1 MNFFK
6 SFLAS
11 LLGTFVAMGL
21 VAIFF
26 FMGIAAVATSLNFE
40 QSGST
45 WIKENSVL
53 DLDLNTEVK
62 DRSPVYNPLEG
73 LSDFDSG
80 MIGMDEIIGSI
91 KKAKEDEK
99 IKGIKLHTGSIGSGW
114 AQAREIRNALEEFK
128 TSGKFIYAYSD
139 YMSQKG
145 YYVSS
150 VADSIFMN
158 PMGMMQLKGLS
169 SEVLYYQDFQNQY
182 GVKMEVIRHG
192 KYKSAV
198 EPYLQDHMSYEN
210 RIQIQSL
217 LDAVWETLRDEVAQ
231 SRGIAP
237 ATLDTL
243 ADDLLIND
251 AEEALAQGMIDGL
264 VYEDDFENK
273 IKAALKID
281 SKEDLEGL
289 DIGEVNVKI
298 QEYDKEITD
307 RIAIVYAQGP
317 IFNTEGSED
326 IIGKDAIN
334 KAFDEILESKKIKA
348 VVLRVDSPGGDAL
361 TSEIILNASRALK
374 GEKPLVVSMGNVAA
388 SGGYYIASLADRIFA
403 DPMTI
408 TGSIGVLA
416 AFPNIRG
423 MTDKIGINA
432 EQVTTHE
439 NAMGYSVFEPISKG
453 FKKSTT
459 SSIEKIYHTF
469 KSRVA
474 EGRSLSMETV
484 EEIAQGR
491 VWSGKDA
498 VEIGLVDTLGGLQE
512 AIAAAAELAEL
523 DKYNLVD
530 YPKYEE
536 DFESM
541 LLGAFSQAQAKLLQ
555 HPLEKYTA
563 EFIELSRL
571 EGIQTRIPYSIKME

>member
-11 LLGTFVAMGL
+11 LLGSFIALGL

-26 FMGIAAVATSLNFE
+26 FMGIAALATSLNFE
-40 QSGST
+40 QSGTT
-45 WIKENSVL
+45 WTKENSVL
-53 DLDLNTEVK
+53 DLDLNTEVR
-62 DRSPVYNPLEG
+62 DRSQGYNPLED

-80 MIGMDEIIGSI
+80 IIGMDKIIGSI
-91 KKAKEDEK
+91 KKAKKDEN
-99 IKGIKLHTGSIGSGW
+99 IKGIKLKSGSIGSGW
-114 AQAREIRNALEEFK
+114 AQAREIRNTLEDFK
-128 TSGKFIYAYSD
+128 TSGKFIYSYSD
-139 YMSQKG
+139 NMSQKG

-158 PMGMMQLKGLS
+158 PIGMMQLKGLS
-169 SEVLYYQDFQNQY
+169 SEVLYYEDFQNQY

-198 EPYLQDHMSYEN
+198 EPYLQDHMSDEN

-217 LDAVWETLRDEVAQ
+217 LDAVWETFRDEVSQ
-231 SRGIAP
+231 SRGINSASM
-237 ATLDTL
+237 DEL
-243 ADDLLIND
+243 ANDLGVND
-251 AEEALAQGMIDGL
+251 AEEALAHGIIDGL
-264 VYEDDFENK
+264 AYEDDFENK
-273 IKAALKID
+273 IKEALKID
-281 SKEDLEGL
+281 SNEGL
-289 DIGEVNVKI
+289 NEVYFGDINVKV
-298 QEYDKEITD
+298 QEYDKEIDD
-307 RIAIVYAQGP
+307 RIAVIYAQGP
-317 IFNTEGSED
+317 IFNTEGSAE
-326 IIGKDAIN
+326 IIGKDALN

-348 VVLRVDSPGGDAL
+348 AVLRVDSPGGDAL
-361 TSEIILNASRALK
+361 TSEIILNASRAFK
-374 GEKPLVVSMGNVAA
+374 GKKPLVVSMGNVAA
-388 SGGYYIASLADRIFA
+388 SGGYYISSLADRIFA

-432 EQVTTHE
+432 EHVTTHK
-439 NAMGYSVFEPISKG
+439 NAMGYSVFESISKG

-459 SSIEKIYHTF
+459 YSIEKIYYTF

-498 VEIGLVDTLGGLQE
+498 VKNGLVDTLGGLQE
-512 AIAAAAELAEL
+512 AIKSAAKLAEL

-541 LLGAFSQAQAKLLQ
+541 ILGAFSQAQSKFFQ
-555 HPLEKYTA
+555 NPLEKYTS
-563 EFIELSRL
+563 EFIELSL
-571 EGIQTRIPYSIKME
+571 IEGIQTRIPYSIKME

>member
-11 LLGTFVAMGL
+11 LLGSFIALGL

-26 FMGIAAVATSLNFE
+26 FMGIAALATSLNFE
-40 QSGST
+40 QSGTT

-53 DLDLNTEVK
+53 DLDLNTEVR
-62 DRSPVYNPLEG
+62 DRSLGYNPLED

-80 MIGMDEIIGSI
+80 IIGMDKIIGSI
-91 KKAKEDEK
+91 KKAKKDEN
-99 IKGIKLHTGSIGSGW
+99 IKGIKLKSGSIGSGW
-114 AQAREIRNALEEFK
+114 AQAREIRNTLEDFK
-128 TSGKFIYAYSD
+128 TSGKFIYSYSD
-139 YMSQKG
+139 NMSQKG

-158 PMGMMQLKGLS
+158 PIGVMQLKGLS
-169 SEVLYYQDFQNQY
+169 SEVLYYEDFQNQY

-198 EPYLQDHMSYEN
+198 EPYLQDHMSNEN

-217 LDAVWETLRDEVAQ
+217 LDAVWETFRDAVSQ
-231 SRGIAP
+231 SRGIKYASM
-237 ATLDTL
+237 DEL
-243 ADDLLIND
+243 ANDLGVND
-251 AEEALAQGMIDGL
+251 AEEALTHGIIDGL

-273 IKAALKID
+273 IKEALKID
-281 SKEDLEGL
+281 SNESLNEVYFG
-289 DIGEVNVKI
+289 DINIKV
-298 QEYDKEITD
+298 QEYDKEIDD
-307 RIAIVYAQGP
+307 RIAVVYAQGP
-317 IFNTEGSED
+317 IFNTEGSAE

-348 VVLRVDSPGGDAL
+348 AVLRVDSPGGDAL
-361 TSEIILNASRALK
+361 TSEIILNASRAFK
-374 GEKPLVVSMGNVAA
+374 GKKPLVVSMGNVAA
-388 SGGYYIASLADRIFA
+388 SGGYYISSLADRIFA

-432 EQVTTHE
+432 EHVTTHK
-439 NAMGYSVFEPISKG
+439 NAMGYSVFESISKG

-459 SSIEKIYHTF
+459 YSIEKIYYTF

-474 EGRSLSMETV
+474 EGRSLSMENV

-498 VEIGLVDTLGGLQE
+498 VKNGLVDTLGGLQE
-512 AIAAAAELAEL
+512 AIESAAKLAEL

-541 LLGAFSQAQAKLLQ
+541 ILGAFSQAQSKFFQ
-555 HPLEKYTA
+555 NPLEKYTS
-563 EFIELSRL
+563 EFIELSL
-571 EGIQTRIPYSIKME
+571 MEGIQTRIPYSIKME

>member
-11 LLGTFVAMGL
+11 LMGTFIAMGL
-21 VAIFF
+21 VALFF
-26 FMGIAAVATSLNFE
+26 FMGIAAIATSLNLE
-40 QSGST
+40 QSKGT
-45 WIKENSVL
+45 WVKENSVL
-53 DLDLNTEVK
+53 GLNLNTMVT
-62 DRSPVYNPLEG
+62 DRSPNFNPLEG

-80 MIGMDEIIGSI
+80 MMGMDEIIGSI
-91 KKAKEDEK
+91 KKAKQDDK
-99 IKGIKLHTGSIGSGW
+99 IKGIKLQSGFIASGW
-114 AQAREIRNALEEFK
+114 AQAREIRNALKEFK
-128 TSGKFIYAYSD
+128 NSGKFLYAYGD

-169 SEVLYYQDFQNQY
+169 SEVLYYEDFQNQY

-198 EPYLQDHMSYEN
+198 EPYLQDHMSEEN
-210 RIQIQSL
+210 RTQIQSL
-217 LDAVWETLRDEVAQ
+217 LNAVWETLRDEVAQ
-231 SRGIAP
+231 SRGLES
-237 ATLDTL
+237 ATLDAL
-243 ADDLLIND
+243 ADDLVVTD
-251 AEEALAQGMIDGL
+251 AEEALAQGIIDGL
-264 VYEDDFENK
+264 VYEDDFEDK
-273 IKAALKID
+273 IKATIEVD
-281 SKEDLEGL
+281 PKEDLKVV
-289 DIGEVNVKI
+289 DSDKINIQI
-298 QEYDKEITD
+298 QEYDNEISD
-307 RIAIVYAQGP
+307 HIAIVYAQGP
-317 IFNTEGSED
+317 ILNTKGSAY
-326 IIGKDAIN
+326 IIGKEAIN
-334 KAFDEILESKKIKA
+334 KAFQEILESDKIKA

-374 GEKPLVVSMGNVAA
+374 GKKPLVVSMGNVAA
-388 SGGYYIASLADRIFA
+388 SGGYYISSLADRIFA

-423 MTDKIGINA
+423 MTNRIGINA
-432 EQVTTHE
+432 EQVTTHK
-439 NAMGYSVFEPISKG
+439 NAMGYSPFEPLSEG
-453 FKKSTT
+453 FEKSTI
-459 SSIEKIYHTF
+459 SAIEKVYHTF
-469 KSRVA
+469 KSRVS
-474 EGRSLSMETV
+474 EGRSLSMEIV

-491 VWSGKDA
+491 VWSGKNA

-512 AIAAAAELAEL
+512 AITGAAELAKI

-530 YPKYEE
+530 YPKYDD

-541 LLGAFSQAQAKLLQ
+541 LLNAFSQAQTKLFQ
-555 HPLEKYTA
+555 HPIEKYA
-563 EFIELSRL
+563 SDFIKLSQL

>member
-1 MNFFK
+1 
-6 SFLAS
+6 
-11 LLGTFVAMGL
+11 
-21 VAIFF
+21 
-26 FMGIAAVATSLNFE
+26 
-40 QSGST
+40 
-45 WIKENSVL
+45 
-53 DLDLNTEVK
+53 
-62 DRSPVYNPLEG
+62 
-73 LSDFDSG
+73 
-80 MIGMDEIIGSI
+80 
-91 KKAKEDEK
+91 
-99 IKGIKLHTGSIGSGW
+99 
-114 AQAREIRNALEEFK
+114 
-128 TSGKFIYAYSD
+128 
-139 YMSQKG
+139 MSQKG

-169 SEVLYYQDFQNQY
+169 SEVLYYEDFQDQY

-198 EPYLQDHMSYEN
+198 EPYLQDHMSEEN

-231 SRGIAP
+231 SRGIEP
-237 ATLDTL
+237 YTLDAL
-243 ADDLLIND
+243 ADDLIVTD
-251 AEEALAQGMIDGL
+251 AEEALAQGIIDGL

-273 IKAALKID
+273 IKVALEI
-281 SKEDLEGL
+281 DLEGSL
-289 DIGEVNVKI
+289 KVVDPGELNIQI
-298 QEYDKEITD
+298 QEYDKQISD

-317 IFNTEGSED
+317 ILNTKGSED
-326 IIGKDAIN
+326 IIGKEAVN
-334 KAFDEILESKKIKA
+334 KAFKEILESKKIKA

-361 TSEIILNASRALK
+361 TSEIILNASRTLK

-388 SGGYYIASLADRIFA
+388 SGGYYISSLADRIFA

-423 MTDKIGINA
+423 MTNKIGINA
-432 EQVTTHE
+432 EQVTTHK
-439 NAMGYSVFEPISKG
+439 NAMGYSLFEPLSEG
-453 FKKSTT
+453 FEKSTI
-459 SSIEKIYHTF
+459 SAIEKVYDTF

-474 EGRSLSMETV
+474 EGRSMSMEAV

-498 VEIGLVDTLGGLQE
+498 VKIGLVDTLGGLQE
-512 AIAAAAELAEL
+512 AITAVAKLAEI
-523 DKYNLVD
+523 DKYNLVE
-530 YPKYEE
+530 YPKYDK

-541 LLGAFSQAQAKLLQ
+541 LMDAFSQAQTKLLQ
-555 HPLEKYTA
+555 HPLKKYA
-563 EFIELSRL
+563 SEFIELSQL

>member
-11 LLGTFVAMGL
+11 LLGTFIAMGL
-21 VAIFF
+21 VALFF
-26 FMGIAAVATSLNFE
+26 FMGIAAIATSLNFE
-40 QSGST
+40 QSKGT

-53 DLDLNTEVK
+53 GLNLNTMVT
-62 DRSPVYNPLEG
+62 DRSPNFNPLEG

-80 MIGMDEIIGSI
+80 MMGMDEIIGSI
-91 KKAKEDEK
+91 KKAKQDDK
-99 IKGIKLHTGSIGSGW
+99 IKGIKLLSGFIASGW
-114 AQAREIRNALEEFK
+114 AQAREIRNALKEFK
-128 TSGKFIYAYSD
+128 TSGKFIYAYGD

-158 PMGMMQLKGLS
+158 PMGMIQLKGLS
-169 SEVLYYQDFQNQY
+169 SEVLYYEDFQNQY

-198 EPYLQDHMSYEN
+198 EPYLQDHMSEEN

-217 LDAVWETLRDEVAQ
+217 LNAVWETLRDEVAQ
-231 SRGIAP
+231 SRGLEP

-243 ADDLLIND
+243 ADDLVVTD
-251 AEEALAQGMIDGL
+251 AEEALAQGIIDGL
-264 VYEDDFENK
+264 VYEDDFEDK
-273 IKAALKID
+273 IKVAMEVD
-281 SKEDLEGL
+281 PKEDLKVV
-289 DIGEVNVKI
+289 DSDKINIQI
-298 QEYDKEITD
+298 QEYDNEISD

-317 IFNTEGSED
+317 ILNTKGSAD
-326 IIGKDAIN
+326 IIGKEAIN
-334 KAFDEILESKKIKA
+334 KAFQEILESDKIKA

-374 GEKPLVVSMGNVAA
+374 GKKPLVVSMGNVAA
-388 SGGYYIASLADRIFA
+388 SGGYYISSLADRIFA

-423 MTDKIGINA
+423 MTNRIGINA
-432 EQVTTHE
+432 EQVTTHK
-439 NAMGYSVFEPISKG
+439 NAMGYSPFEPLSEG
-453 FKKSTT
+453 FEKSTI
-459 SSIEKIYHTF
+459 SAIEKVYHTF
-469 KSRVA
+469 KSRVS
-474 EGRSLSMETV
+474 EGRSLSMEIV

-491 VWSGKDA
+491 VWSGKNA

-512 AIAAAAELAEL
+512 AITGAAELAKI

-530 YPKYEE
+530 YPKYDD

-541 LLGAFSQAQAKLLQ
+541 LLNAFSQAQTKLFQ
-555 HPLEKYTA
+555 HPIEKYA
-563 EFIELSRL
+563 SDFIELSQL

>member
-11 LLGTFVAMGL
+11 LMGTFIAMGL
-21 VAIFF
+21 VALFF
-26 FMGIAAVATSLNFE
+26 FMGIAAIATSLNFE
-40 QSGST
+40 QSKGT

-53 DLDLNTEVK
+53 GLNLNTMVT
-62 DRSPVYNPLEG
+62 DRSPNFNPLEG

-80 MIGMDEIIGSI
+80 MMGMDEIIGSI
-91 KKAKEDEK
+91 KKAKQDDK
-99 IKGIKLHTGSIGSGW
+99 IKGIKLQSGFIASGW
-114 AQAREIRNALEEFK
+114 AQAREIRNALKEFK
-128 TSGKFIYAYSD
+128 TSGKFIYAYGD

-169 SEVLYYQDFQNQY
+169 SEVLYYEDFQNQY

-198 EPYLQDHMSYEN
+198 EPYLQDHMSEEN

-217 LDAVWETLRDEVAQ
+217 LNAVWETLRDEVAQ
-231 SRGIAP
+231 SRGLEP

-243 ADDLLIND
+243 ADDLVVTD
-251 AEEALAQGMIDGL
+251 AEEALAQGIIDGL
-264 VYEDDFENK
+264 VYEDDFEDK
-273 IKAALKID
+273 IKVAMEVD
-281 SKEDLEGL
+281 PKEDLKVV
-289 DIGEVNVKI
+289 DSDKINIQI
-298 QEYDKEITD
+298 QEYDNEISD

-317 IFNTEGSED
+317 ILNTKGSAD
-326 IIGKDAIN
+326 IIGKEAIN
-334 KAFDEILESKKIKA
+334 KAFQEILESDKIKA

-361 TSEIILNASRALK
+361 TSEIILNASRTLK
-374 GEKPLVVSMGNVAA
+374 GKKPLVVSMGNVAA
-388 SGGYYIASLADRIFA
+388 SGGYYISSLADRIFA

-423 MTDKIGINA
+423 MTNRIGINA
-432 EQVTTHE
+432 EQVTTHK
-439 NAMGYSVFEPISKG
+439 NAMGYSPFEPLSEG
-453 FKKSTT
+453 FEKSTI
-459 SSIEKIYHTF
+459 SAIEKVYHTF
-469 KSRVA
+469 KSRVS
-474 EGRSLSMETV
+474 EGRSLSMEIV

-491 VWSGKDA
+491 VWSGKNA

-512 AIAAAAELAEL
+512 AITGAAELAKI

-530 YPKYEE
+530 YPKYDD

-541 LLGAFSQAQAKLLQ
+541 LLNAFSQAQTKLFQ
-555 HPLEKYTA
+555 HPIEKYA
-563 EFIELSRL
+563 SDFIELSRL

>member
-11 LLGTFVAMGL
+11 FLGTFIALGL

-26 FMGIAAVATSLNFE
+26 FMGIAALATSLNFE
-40 QSGST
+40 QSGTT

-53 DLDLNTEVK
+53 DLDLNTEVR
-62 DRSPVYNPLEG
+62 DRSLGYNPLED

-80 MIGMDEIIGSI
+80 IIGMDKIIGSI
-91 KKAKEDEK
+91 KKAKKDDN
-99 IKGIKLHTGSIGSGW
+99 IKGIKLKSGSIGSGW
-114 AQAREIRNALEEFK
+114 AQAREIRNTLEDFK
-128 TSGKFIYAYSD
+128 TSGKFIYSYSD
-139 YMSQKG
+139 NMSQKG

-158 PMGMMQLKGLS
+158 PIGMMQLKGLS
-169 SEVLYYQDFQNQY
+169 SEVLYYEDFQNQY

-198 EPYLQDHMSYEN
+198 EPYLQDHMSDEN

-217 LDAVWETLRDEVAQ
+217 LNAVWETFRDEVSQ
-231 SRGIAP
+231 SRGITS
-237 ATLDTL
+237 ATMDEL
-243 ADDLLIND
+243 ANDLGVND
-251 AEEALAQGMIDGL
+251 AEEALAHGMIDGL
-264 VYEDDFENK
+264 VYEDDFQNK
-273 IKAALKID
+273 IKKALKID
-281 SKEDLEGL
+281 SNEGL
-289 DIGEVNVKI
+289 NEVYLGDINVKV
-298 QEYDKEITD
+298 QEYDKEIDD
-307 RIAIVYAQGP
+307 RIALVYAQGP
-317 IFNTEGSED
+317 IFNTEGSAE
-326 IIGKDAIN
+326 IIGKDALN

-348 VVLRVDSPGGDAL
+348 AVLRVDSPGGDAL
-361 TSEIILNASRALK
+361 TSEIILNASRAFK
-374 GEKPLVVSMGNVAA
+374 GKKPLVVSMGNVAA
-388 SGGYYIASLADRIFA
+388 SGGYYISSLADRIFA

-432 EQVTTHE
+432 EHVTTHK
-439 NAMGYSVFEPISKG
+439 NAMGYSVFESVSKG
-453 FKKSTT
+453 FEKSAT
-459 SSIEKIYHTF
+459 SSIEKIYYTF

-498 VEIGLVDTLGGLQE
+498 VKNGLVDTLGGLQE
-512 AIAAAAELAEL
+512 AIESAAKLAEL

-541 LLGAFSQAQAKLLQ
+541 ILGAFSQAQSKLFQ
-555 HPLEKYTA
+555 HPLEKYTS
-563 EFIELSRL
+563 EFIELSL
-571 EGIQTRIPYSIKME
+571 MEGIQTRIPYSIKME

>member
-11 LLGTFVAMGL
+11 LLGTFIAMGL
-21 VAIFF
+21 VALFF
-26 FMGIAAVATSLNFE
+26 FMGIAAIATSLNFE
-40 QSGST
+40 QSKGT

-53 DLDLNTEVK
+53 GLNLNTMVT
-62 DRSPVYNPLEG
+62 DRSPNFNPLEG

-80 MIGMDEIIGSI
+80 MMGMDEIIGSI
-91 KKAKEDEK
+91 KKAKQDDK
-99 IKGIKLHTGSIGSGW
+99 IKGIKLQSGFIASGW
-114 AQAREIRNALEEFK
+114 AQAREIRNALKEFK
-128 TSGKFIYAYSD
+128 TSGKFIYAYGD

-169 SEVLYYQDFQNQY
+169 SEVLYYEDFQNQY

-198 EPYLQDHMSYEN
+198 EPYLQDHMSEEN
-210 RIQIQSL
+210 RTQIQSL
-217 LDAVWETLRDEVAQ
+217 LNAVWGPLRDEVAQ
-231 SRGIAP
+231 SRGLEP
-237 ATLDTL
+237 ATLDAL
-243 ADDLLIND
+243 ADDLVVTD
-251 AEEALAQGMIDGL
+251 AEEALAQGIIDGL
-264 VYEDDFENK
+264 VYEDDFEDK
-273 IKAALKID
+273 IKAAMEVD
-281 SKEDLEGL
+281 PKEDLKVV
-289 DIGEVNVKI
+289 DSDKINIQI
-298 QEYDKEITD
+298 QEYDNEISD

-317 IFNTEGSED
+317 ILNTKGSAD
-326 IIGKDAIN
+326 IIGKEAIN
-334 KAFDEILESKKIKA
+334 KAFQEILESDKIKA

-361 TSEIILNASRALK
+361 TSEIILNASRTLK
-374 GEKPLVVSMGNVAA
+374 GKKPLVVSMGNVAA
-388 SGGYYIASLADRIFA
+388 SGGYYISSLADRIFA

-423 MTDKIGINA
+423 MTNRIGINA
-432 EQVTTHE
+432 EQVTTHK
-439 NAMGYSVFEPISKG
+439 NAMGYSPFEPLSEG
-453 FKKSTT
+453 FEKSTI
-459 SSIEKIYHTF
+459 SAIEKVYHTF
-469 KSRVA
+469 KSRVS
-474 EGRSLSMETV
+474 EGRSLSMEIV

-491 VWSGKDA
+491 VWSGKNA

-512 AIAAAAELAEL
+512 AITGAAELAKI

-530 YPKYEE
+530 YPKYDD

-541 LLGAFSQAQAKLLQ
+541 LLNAFSQAQTKLFQ
-555 HPLEKYTA
+555 HPIEKYA
-563 EFIELSRL
+563 SDFIELSQL

>member
-11 LLGTFVAMGL
+11 LMGTFIALGL

-26 FMGIAAVATSLNFE
+26 FMGIAALATSLNFE
-40 QSGST
+40 QSGRT

-53 DLDLNTEVK
+53 DLDLNKEVR
-62 DRSPVYNPLEG
+62 DRSPGYNPLED

-80 MIGMDEIIGSI
+80 IIGMDEIIGSI
-91 KKAKEDEK
+91 KKAKKDEN
-99 IKGIKLHTGSIGSGW
+99 IKGIKLKTGSIGSGW
-114 AQAREIRNALEEFK
+114 AQAREIRNTLEDFK
-128 TSGKFIYAYSD
+128 TSGKFIYSYSD
-139 YMSQKG
+139 NMSQKG

-158 PMGMMQLKGLS
+158 PIGMMQLKGLS
-169 SEVLYYQDFQNQY
+169 SEVLYYEDFQNQY

-217 LDAVWETLRDEVAQ
+217 LDAVWETFRDEVSQ
-231 SRGIAP
+231 SRGITSASM
-237 ATLDTL
+237 DEL
-243 ADDLLIND
+243 ANELSVND
-251 AEEALAQGMIDGL
+251 AEEALAHGLIDGL

-273 IKAALKID
+273 IKEVIKID
-281 SKEDLEGL
+281 SDGGL
-289 DIGEVNVKI
+289 NKVYFGDINVKV
-298 QEYDKEITD
+298 QEYDKEIDD

-317 IFNTEGSED
+317 IFNSEGSAE
-326 IIGKDAIN
+326 IIGKDALN

-348 VVLRVDSPGGDAL
+348 AVLRVDSPGGDAM
-361 TSEIILNASRALK
+361 TSEIILNASRAFK

-388 SGGYYIASLADRIFA
+388 SGGYYISSLADIIFA

-432 EQVTTHE
+432 EHVTTHK
-439 NAMGYSVFEPISKG
+439 NAMGYSVFESVSKG
-453 FKKSTT
+453 FKKSTKY
-459 SSIEKIYHTF
+459 SIEKIYHTF

-498 VEIGLVDTLGGLQE
+498 VENGLVDTLGGLKE
-512 AIAAAAELAEL
+512 AIESAAKLAKL

-541 LLGAFSQAQAKLLQ
+541 ILGAFSQAKSELFQ
-555 HPLEKYTA
+555 HPLEKYTS
-563 EFIELSRL
+563 EFIELGL
-571 EGIQTRIPYSIKME
+571 MEGILTRIPYSIKME

>member
-11 LLGTFVAMGL
+11 LLGTFIAMGL
-21 VAIFF
+21 VALFF
-26 FMGIAAVATSLNFE
+26 FMGIAAIATSLNFE
-40 QSGST
+40 QSKGT

-53 DLDLNTEVK
+53 GLNLNTKVT
-62 DRSPVYNPLEG
+62 DRSPNFNPLEG

-80 MIGMDEIIGSI
+80 MMGMDEIIGSI
-91 KKAKEDEK
+91 KKAKQDDK
-99 IKGIKLHTGSIGSGW
+99 IKGIKLQSGFIASGW
-114 AQAREIRNALEEFK
+114 AQAREIRNALKEFK
-128 TSGKFIYAYSD
+128 TSGKFIYAYGD

-169 SEVLYYQDFQNQY
+169 SEVLYYEDFQNQY

-198 EPYLQDHMSYEN
+198 EPYLQDHMSEEN
-210 RIQIQSL
+210 RTQIQSL
-217 LDAVWETLRDEVAQ
+217 LNAVWGTLRDEVAQ
-231 SRGIAP
+231 SRGLEP
-237 ATLDTL
+237 ATLDAL
-243 ADDLLIND
+243 ADDLVVTD
-251 AEEALAQGMIDGL
+251 AEEALAQGIIDGL
-264 VYEDDFENK
+264 VYEDDFEDK
-273 IKAALKID
+273 IKAAMEVDPKKDLKVVD
-281 SKEDLEGL
+281 SDK
-289 DIGEVNVKI
+289 INIQI
-298 QEYDKEITD
+298 QEYDNEISD

-317 IFNTEGSED
+317 ILNTKGSAD
-326 IIGKDAIN
+326 IIGKEAIN
-334 KAFDEILESKKIKA
+334 KAFQEILESDKIKA

-361 TSEIILNASRALK
+361 TSEIILNASRTLK
-374 GEKPLVVSMGNVAA
+374 GKKPLVVSMGNVAA
-388 SGGYYIASLADRIFA
+388 SGGYYISSLADRIFA

-423 MTDKIGINA
+423 MTNRIGINA
-432 EQVTTHE
+432 EQVTTHK
-439 NAMGYSVFEPISKG
+439 NAMGYSPFEPLSEG
-453 FKKSTT
+453 FEKSTI
-459 SSIEKIYHTF
+459 SAIEKVYHTF
-469 KSRVA
+469 KSRVS
-474 EGRSLSMETV
+474 EGRSLSMEIV

-491 VWSGKDA
+491 VWSGKNA

-512 AIAAAAELAEL
+512 AITGAAELAKI

-530 YPKYEE
+530 YPKYDD

-541 LLGAFSQAQAKLLQ
+541 LLNAFSQAQTKLFQ
-555 HPLEKYTA
+555 HPIEKYA
-563 EFIELSRL
+563 SDFIELSQL

>member
-145 YYVSS
+145 YYVGSL
-150 VADSIFMN
+150 ADSIFMN

-198 EPYLQDHMSYEN
+198 EPYLQDHMSDEN

-237 ATLDTL
+237 ATLDAL
-243 ADDLLIND
+243 ADDLVIND

-281 SKEDLEGL
+281 SKEDLEGV
-289 DIGEVNVKI
+289 DIGEINVKI

>member
-11 LLGTFVAMGL
+11 LMGTFIAMGL
-21 VAIFF
+21 VALFF
-26 FMGIAAVATSLNFE
+26 FMGIAAIATSLNFE
-40 QSGST
+40 QSKGT

-53 DLDLNTEVK
+53 GLNLNTMVT
-62 DRSPVYNPLEG
+62 DRSPNFNPLEG

-80 MIGMDEIIGSI
+80 MMGMDEIIGSI
-91 KKAKEDEK
+91 KKAKQDDK
-99 IKGIKLHTGSIGSGW
+99 IKGIKLLSGFIASGW
-114 AQAREIRNALEEFK
+114 AQAREIRNALKEFK
-128 TSGKFIYAYSD
+128 TSGKFIYAYGD

-158 PMGMMQLKGLS
+158 PMGMIQLKGLS
-169 SEVLYYQDFQNQY
+169 SEVLYYEDFQNQY

-198 EPYLQDHMSYEN
+198 EPYLQDHMSEEN

-217 LDAVWETLRDEVAQ
+217 LNAVWETLRDEVAQ
-231 SRGIAP
+231 SRGLEP

-243 ADDLLIND
+243 ADDLVVTD
-251 AEEALAQGMIDGL
+251 AEEALAQGIIDGL
-264 VYEDDFENK
+264 VYEDDFEDK
-273 IKAALKID
+273 IKVAMEVD
-281 SKEDLEGL
+281 PKEDLKVV
-289 DIGEVNVKI
+289 DSDKINIQI
-298 QEYDKEITD
+298 QEYDNEISD

-317 IFNTEGSED
+317 ILNTKGSAD
-326 IIGKDAIN
+326 IIGKEAIN
-334 KAFDEILESKKIKA
+334 KAFQEILESDKIKA

-361 TSEIILNASRALK
+361 TSEIILNASRTLK
-374 GEKPLVVSMGNVAA
+374 GKKPLVVSMGNVAA
-388 SGGYYIASLADRIFA
+388 SGGYYISSLADRIFA

-423 MTDKIGINA
+423 MTNRIGINA
-432 EQVTTHE
+432 EQVTTHK
-439 NAMGYSVFEPISKG
+439 NAMGYSPFEPLSEG
-453 FKKSTT
+453 FEKSTI
-459 SSIEKIYHTF
+459 SAIEKVYHTF
-469 KSRVA
+469 KSRVS
-474 EGRSLSMETV
+474 EGRSLSMEIV

-491 VWSGKDA
+491 VWSGKNA

-512 AIAAAAELAEL
+512 AITGAAELAKI

-530 YPKYEE
+530 YPKYDD

-541 LLGAFSQAQAKLLQ
+541 LLNAFSQAQTKLFQ
-555 HPLEKYTA
+555 HPIEKYA
-563 EFIELSRL
+563 SDFIELSQL

>member
-198 EPYLQDHMSYEN
+198 EPYLQDHMSDEN

-237 ATLDTL
+237 ATLDAL
-243 ADDLLIND
+243 ADDLVIND
-251 AEEALAQGMIDGL
+251 SEEALAQGMIDGL

-281 SKEDLEGL
+281 SKEDLEGV
-289 DIGEVNVKI
+289 DIGEINVQI